1 MRADLLLGKLHNEF
15 WRPKPHTVLL
25 SVHMFTVMQ
34 PLKTSCTEMIY
45 LARALSN
52 ECPDASIASMSIK
65 EALHFWCWM
74 VPAQSCATVCCK
86 WRPTCHNICILNPVL
101 HVWLVIAQL
110 SNS

>member
-1 MRADLLLGKLHNEF
+1 MTADLLFGKLHKEF

-25 SVHMFTVMQ
+25 SVHMFMVVK

-52 ECPDASIASMSIK
+52 KCPDANIASMSIN

-86 WRPTCHNICILNPVL
+86 WRPTCHNICILNPFL

-110 SNS
+110 NNS